1 MATPIPHNQAIT
13 SVEDCT
19 VERLTMAELNWT
31 DAQWQKVKDAITEAF
46 GKASVASSFLPM
58 YGPLSGSA
66 EIVRNDRLTQDASTP
81 PILRLDADHDAV
93 NVRLLNLTVR
103 VELSSEQVA
112 DETLTNAL
120 LAFRRAANILAQE
133 EDRIVF
139 EGLRQQPQN
148 LDSKFVLNDRVEPQE
163 GLADLPKRRL
173 FPGFD
178 TAGIST
184 GQGVITAVV
193 NATQLLEDSF
203 NPGPFTCVLGSEL
216 FTGVHDP
223 SQSLVLPADR
233 ITPLLKG
240 GPLLRATTIH
250 PKVGIV
256 VSPVGNAVDIV
267 VGTPPTVQFL
277 QRTQSA
283 RFLFRVYERFALRI
297 RDADRPPV
305 AGFRLRPTQPEIDFE
320 EAQASVAE
328 AERRNG

>member
-1 MATPIPHNQAIT
+1 
-13 SVEDCT
+13 
-19 VERLTMAELNWT
+19 MAELNWS
-31 DAQWQKVKDAITEAF
+31 DAQWQKVRDAVNESY
-46 GKASVASSFLPM
+46 GKASIASAFLPL

-66 EIVRNDRLTQDASTP
+66 EIVRNERLTQDTSMP
-81 PILRLDADHDAV
+81 PILSLDADFDAV

-103 VELSSEQVA
+103 VELTSEQVA
-112 DETLTNAL
+112 DESLTNAL

-148 LDSKFVLNDRVEPQE
+148 LDSRFVLNDRVEPQE

-178 TAGIST
+178 IGVDRTI
-184 GQGVITAVV
+184 GQGVVTAVV
-193 NATQLLEDSF
+193 NATQRLEDSF
-203 NPGPFTCVLGSEL
+203 NPGPFACVLGSEL

-233 ITPLLKG
+233 IMPLLKG
-240 GPLLRATTIH
+240 GPLLRATTMH
-250 PKVGIV
+250 PRVGIV
-256 VSPVGNAVDIV
+256 VSPAGNAVDIV

-277 QRTQSA
+277 QRRENA

-297 RDADRPPV
+297 RDAANPPV
-305 AGFRLRPTQPEIDFE
+305 AGFRLRPTQPEITFE
-320 EAQASVAE
+320 DAQATVAE
-328 AERRNG
+328 AERGNG